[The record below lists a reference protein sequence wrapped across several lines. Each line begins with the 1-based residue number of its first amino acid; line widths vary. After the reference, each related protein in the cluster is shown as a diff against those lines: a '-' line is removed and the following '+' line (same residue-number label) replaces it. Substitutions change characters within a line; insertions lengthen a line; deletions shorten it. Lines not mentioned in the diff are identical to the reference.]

1 MRITVANK
9 PVKGDKPRTKLES
22 KTYFNNLQF
31 HSETISPEEFE
42 SIVGNGYT
50 ISYTYKDNKFY
61 RKDDY
66 TKNNYVGTDYI
77 VIDVDSIIIDPETFI
92 SGIKYKPTLYHTT
105 FSNLTSYKG
114 YKYCYHLV
122 YCLDE
127 FITGEDNFRTLFYLL
142 SKDYW
147 EKVDKKAKDCH
158 RCIFTSNSE
167 LPNYQY
173 RYLGRIYSPSE
184 LLKDVDL
191 NTIKLEVE
199 KAYSV
204 NKNSKTKDK
213 KQLEDKFSLE
223 KDFYDDLY
231 SSSWE
236 EIIVKYSTNFKFWIS
251 TKIDPSRYQN
261 GYVDLRNDEYYTVP
275 SWKLIY
281 DKKEGKAII
290 PKVKNGHRNNM
301 LWQDALA
308 FMAIIPDIT
317 KENLVYCL
325 IRTVYHHYDYE
336 YNNDRITTTDII
348 QKAREAWN
356 GTYTKNP
363 TKKKFK
369 INTIEY
375 KKQGRTDWIK
385 ISNEIRRD
393 MKDNDFGSLY
403 DFNASVEDN
412 LKVFHEQ
419 GLKTK
424 KNTLIKWLK
433 DKGYDYFTDKDERNK
448 LVIEL
453 YKENPNR
460 SSREIEKLCKERGI
474 KVKDKTIS
482 TIINRCVKMYPTSI
496 LSEDSNCIYRST
508 VKNYAVSN
516 NNIDNLYIEVES
528 KMGQKDSS
536 VYKEDILKKQ
546 KDTVLPLQI
555 PKEGCPSVANSDI
568 MGSLVGCEYINKED
582 KEKEDN
588 NDIKDKDKESAKL
601 HSIVYSSFCDGYK
614 EDKEKEDNNDIKDK
628 DKEYIKEDSFKYDWD
643 WIKDVGEYILNDP
656 FMQSHR
662 RREYAIKIGLIK
674 EVPEES
680 VKPEMKFNIET
691 TDFKQKKDNCP
702 SCANIDSILQANCPS
717 CANIDSIYEDKLNI
731 EKRNCPSCANIDSI
745 YEKEQTNNNC
755 PSCANIDSIY
765 EDKKEIKNII
775 KNDSEIPQKKKI
787 SKQEELKELKNKLT
801 LDGITTDFLGIHNYT
816 KDIDVRMISSNNQD
830 SFESM
835 FI

>member
-42 SIVGNGYT
+42 SIVSNGYT

-77 VIDVDSIIIDPETFI
+77 VIDVDSIMIDPETFI

-105 FSNLTSYKG
+105 FSNLTSYKN

-127 FITGEDNFRTLFYLL
+127 FITGEDNFMTFFYLL

-173 RYLGRIYSPSE
+173 GYLGHIYSPSE
-184 LLKDVDL
+184 LIKDVDL

-204 NKNSKTKDK
+204 NKNGKTKTK
-213 KQLEDKFSLE
+213 KQLEDKFSLDN
-223 KDFYDDLY
+223 DFYNDLY

-236 EIIVKYSTNFKFWIS
+236 EIIKKYSTNFKFWIS

-261 GYVDLRNDEYYTVP
+261 GYVDLRNEEYYTVP

-281 DKKEGKAII
+281 DKKEGKSII

-336 YNNDRITTTDII
+336 YNSDRITTTDII
-348 QKAREAWN
+348 QKAREAWD

-448 LVIEL
+448 LVIEF
-453 YKENPNR
+453 YKENQNR
-460 SSREIEKLCKERGI
+460 SYREIERLCKERGI

-482 TIINRCVKMYPTSI
+482 TIINKCVKMYPTSI
-496 LSEDSNCIYRST
+496 LSVDDSSIYRST

-516 NNIDNLYIEVES
+516 NNKNNNINKCPKIDSTSILSVD
-528 KMGQKDSS
+528 DSS
-536 VYKEDILKKQ
+536 IYRS
-546 KDTVLPLQI
+546 TV
-555 PKEGCPSVANSDI
+555 KNYAVS
-568 MGSLVGCEYINKED
+568 INKED
-582 KEKEDN
+582 KENEDN
-588 NDIKDKDKESAKL
+588 NEIKDK
-601 HSIVYSSFCDGYK
+601 
-614 EDKEKEDNNDIKDK
+614 ED
-628 DKEYIKEDSFKYDWD
+628 IKEDSFKYDWD

-662 RREYAIKIGLIK
+662 GREYAIKIGLIK
-674 EVPEES
+674 E
-680 VKPEMKFNIET
+680 
-691 TDFKQKKDNCP
+691 DCP
-702 SCANIDSILQANCPS
+702 
-717 CANIDSIYEDKLNI
+717 Y
-731 EKRNCPSCANIDSI
+731 
-745 YEKEQTNNNC
+745 
-755 PSCANIDSIY
+755 CANIDSIY
-765 EDKKEIKNII
+765 EDKKEIKDII
-775 KNDSEIPQKKKI
+775 KNESEIPHKKKI
-787 SKQEELKELKNKLT
+787 SKQEELNELKNKLT
-801 LDGITTDFLGIHNYT
+801 LEGITTDFLGIHNYT
-816 KDIDVRMISSNNQD
+816 KDIDVRMININNQN

>member
-1 MRITVANK
+1 MKITIANK
-9 PVKGDKPRTKLES
+9 PVKGDKPRTKLERDI
-22 KTYFNNLQF
+22 YFKNLQF
-31 HSETISPEEFE
+31 HSETISPEDFE
-42 SIVGNGYT
+42 SIVGKGYT
-50 ISYTYKDNKFY
+50 ISYTYKDNTFY

-66 TKNNYVGTDYI
+66 TKSNYVGTDYI
-77 VIDVDSIIIDPETFI
+77 VIDVDSIMIDPETFI

-105 FSNLTSYKG
+105 FSNLTSYKD

-127 FITGEDNFRTLFYLL
+127 FITGEDNFMTFFYLL

-173 RYLGRIYSPSE
+173 VYLGHIYSPSE

-213 KQLEDKFSLE
+213 KQLEDKFSLD
-223 KDFYDDLY
+223 KDFYNDLY

-261 GYVDLRNDEYYTVP
+261 GYVDLRNEEYYTVP

-336 YNNDRITTTDII
+336 YNSDRITTTDII

-453 YKENPNR
+453 YNENPNR
-460 SSREIEKLCKERGI
+460 SSREIERLCKDRGI

-482 TIINRCVKMYPTSI
+482 TIINKCVKIDSTSI
-496 LSEDSNCIYRST
+496 LSEDSSSIYRST
-508 VKNYAVSN
+508 VKNYAVS
-516 NNIDNLYIEVES
+516 
-528 KMGQKDSS
+528 
-536 VYKEDILKKQ
+536 
-546 KDTVLPLQI
+546 
-555 PKEGCPSVANSDI
+555 
-568 MGSLVGCEYINKED
+568 INKED

-588 NDIKDKDKESAKL
+588 NDIKDKDKEDMNKDIEDKYRWIVEVFDRIEHDEVIQKYRKINIEKKQNITDSSSAK
-601 HSIVYSSFCDGYK
+601 
-614 EDKEKEDNNDIKDK
+614 ENDIKDK
-628 DKEYIKEDSFKYDWD
+628 
-643 WIKDVGEYILNDP
+643 
-656 FMQSHR
+656 
-662 RREYAIKIGLIK
+662 
-674 EVPEES
+674 
-680 VKPEMKFNIET
+680 
-691 TDFKQKKDNCP
+691 
-702 SCANIDSILQANCPS
+702 
-717 CANIDSIYEDKLNI
+717 
-731 EKRNCPSCANIDSI
+731 
-745 YEKEQTNNNC
+745 EKE
-755 PSCANIDSIY
+755 
-765 EDKKEIKNII
+765 II
-775 KNDSEIPQKKKI
+775 KVDYKI
-787 SKQEELKELKNKLT
+787 TQQQNRSKQEELNELKNKLT

-816 KDIDVRMISSNNQD
+816 KDIDVRMTSINNQNN
-830 SFESM
+830 FESM

>member
-1 MRITVANK
+1 MRITIANK
-9 PVKGDKPRTKLES
+9 PVKVDKPRTKLERDI
-22 KTYFNNLQF
+22 YFKNLQF
-31 HSETISPEEFE
+31 HSETISPEDFE

-50 ISYTYKDNKFY
+50 ISYTYKDNTFY
-61 RKDDY
+61 RKGDY
-66 TKNNYVGTDYI
+66 TKKNYVGTDYI
-77 VIDVDSIIIDPETFI
+77 VIDVDSIMIDPETFI

-105 FSNLTSYKG
+105 FSNLTSYKN

-127 FITGEDNFRTLFYLL
+127 FITGEDNFMTFFYLL

-147 EKVDKKAKDCH
+147 KKVDKKAKDCH

-167 LPNYQY
+167 LPNYKY
-173 RYLGRIYSPSE
+173 GYLGRIYSPSE

-204 NKNSKTKDK
+204 NKNGKTKTK
-213 KQLEDKFSLE
+213 KQLEDKFSLD
-223 KDFYDDLY
+223 KDFYNDLY

-236 EIIVKYSTNFKFWIS
+236 EIIVKYSTNFKFLIS

-261 GYVDLRNDEYYTVP
+261 GYVDLRNEEYYTVP
-275 SWKLIY
+275 SWKPIY
-281 DKKEGKAII
+281 DKKEGKSII

-348 QKAREAWN
+348 QKAREAWD

-375 KKQGRTDWIK
+375 KKQGRTDWIQ

-433 DKGYDYFTDKDERNK
+433 DKGYDYFTKKDERNK

-453 YKENPNR
+453 YKENTNR
-460 SSREIEKLCKERGI
+460 SYREIERLCKERGI

-482 TIINRCVKMYPTSI
+482 TIINKCVKIDSTSI
-496 LSEDSNCIYRST
+496 LSESSSSSIYRST

-516 NNIDNLYIEVES
+516 NNKNNLYIEVDS
-528 KMGQKDSS
+528 KMGQNDSS
-536 VYKEDILKKQ
+536 VYIEDVLEKQ
-546 KDTVLPLQI
+546 KDT
-555 PKEGCPSVANSDI
+555 
-568 MGSLVGCEYINKED
+568 
-582 KEKEDN
+582 N
-588 NDIKDKDKESAKL
+588 NETEERNIIQD
-601 HSIVYSSFCDGYK
+601 
-614 EDKEKEDNNDIKDK
+614 
-628 DKEYIKEDSFKYDWD
+628 IKEDSFKYDWD

-662 RREYAIKIGLIK
+662 GREYAIKIGLIK
-674 EVPEES
+674 E
-680 VKPEMKFNIET
+680 
-691 TDFKQKKDNCP
+691 D
-702 SCANIDSILQANCPS
+702 CPS
-717 CANIDSIYEDKLNI
+717 CANIDSIYEG
-731 EKRNCPSCANIDSI
+731 
-745 YEKEQTNNNC
+745 
-755 PSCANIDSIY
+755 
-765 EDKKEIKNII
+765 KK
-775 KNDSEIPQKKKI
+775 
-787 SKQEELKELKNKLT
+787 
-801 LDGITTDFLGIHNYT
+801 
-816 KDIDVRMISSNNQD
+816 
-830 SFESM
+830 
-835 FI
+835 

>member
-1 MRITVANK
+1 MRITIAN
-9 PVKGDKPRTKLES
+9 VKGDKPRTKLERDI
-22 KTYFNNLQF
+22 YFKNLQF
-31 HSETISPEEFE
+31 HSETILPEDFE
-42 SIVGNGYT
+42 SIVGKGYT
-50 ISYTYKDNKFY
+50 ISYTYKDNTFY
-61 RKDDY
+61 RKGDY
-66 TKNNYVGTDYI
+66 TKDNYIGTDYI
-77 VIDVDSIIIDPETFI
+77 VIDVDSITIDPETFI

-105 FSNLTSYKG
+105 FSNLTSYKD

-127 FITGEDNFRTLFYLL
+127 FITGEDNFMTFFYLL

-173 RYLGRIYSPSE
+173 GYLGHIYSPSE

-204 NKNSKTKDK
+204 NKNSKIKDK
-213 KQLEDKFSLE
+213 KQLEDKFSLD
-223 KDFYDDLY
+223 KDFYNDLY

-261 GYVDLRNDEYYTVP
+261 GYVDLRNEEYYTVP

-336 YNNDRITTTDII
+336 YNSDRITTTDII

-356 GTYTKNP
+356 GKYTKNP

-385 ISNEIRRD
+385 ISNEIRMD

-433 DKGYDYFTDKDERNK
+433 DKGYDYFTEKDKRNK

-453 YKENPNR
+453 YKDNPNR
-460 SSREIEKLCKERGI
+460 SYREIEKLCKERGI

-482 TIINRCVKMYPTSI
+482 TIINKCVKIDSTSI
-496 LSEDSNCIYRST
+496 LSEDSCSIYRST

-516 NNIDNLYIEVES
+516 NNKN
-528 KMGQKDSS
+528 
-536 VYKEDILKKQ
+536 
-546 KDTVLPLQI
+546 
-555 PKEGCPSVANSDI
+555 NN
-568 MGSLVGCEYINKED
+568 INKCVKIDSTSILSER
-582 KEKEDN
+582 N
-588 NDIKDKDKESAKL
+588 NCIYRSTVKNYAVS
-601 HSIVYSSFCDGYK
+601 

-628 DKEYIKEDSFKYDWD
+628 DKEYMNKDIEDKYRWIVEVYDRIEHDEVIQKYRKINMDKKQNITDSSSAKEND
-643 WIKDVGEYILNDP
+643 IKD
-656 FMQSHR
+656 
-662 RREYAIKIGLIK
+662 K
-674 EVPEES
+674 
-680 VKPEMKFNIET
+680 
-691 TDFKQKKDNCP
+691 
-702 SCANIDSILQANCPS
+702 
-717 CANIDSIYEDKLNI
+717 
-731 EKRNCPSCANIDSI
+731 
-745 YEKEQTNNNC
+745 EKEF
-755 PSCANIDSIY
+755 
-765 EDKKEIKNII
+765 IKVDY
-775 KNDSEIPQKKKI
+775 KIPQQQNR
-787 SKQEELKELKNKLT
+787 SKQEELNELKNKLT

>member
-1 MRITVANK
+1 MRITIANK
-9 PVKGDKPRTKLES
+9 PVKGDKPRTKLERNI
-22 KTYFNNLQF
+22 YFKNLQF
-31 HSETISPEEFE
+31 HSETILPEDFE
-42 SIVGNGYT
+42 SIVGKGYT
-50 ISYTYKDNKFY
+50 ISYTYKDNTFY
-61 RKDDY
+61 RNDDY

-77 VIDVDSIIIDPETFI
+77 VIDVDSIMIDPETFI

-105 FSNLTSYKG
+105 FSNLTSYKE

-127 FITGEDNFRTLFYLL
+127 FITGEDNFRTFFYLL

-167 LPNYQY
+167 LPNYKY
-173 RYLGRIYSPSE
+173 VYLGHIYSPSE

-204 NKNSKTKDK
+204 NKNGKTKDK
-213 KQLEDKFSLE
+213 KQLEDKFSLD

-231 SSSWE
+231 SLSWE
-236 EIIVKYSTNFKFWIS
+236 EIITKYSTNFKFWIS

-261 GYVDLRNDEYYTVP
+261 GYVDLRNEEYYTVP

-281 DKKEGKAII
+281 DKKECKAII

-336 YNNDRITTTDII
+336 YNSDRITTTDII
-348 QKAREAWN
+348 QKAREAWD

-375 KKQGRTDWIK
+375 KKQGRTDWIQ

-424 KNTLIKWLK
+424 KNTLIKWLN
-433 DKGYDYFTDKDERNK
+433 DKGYDYFTKKDERNK

-453 YKENPNR
+453 YNENPNR
-460 SSREIEKLCKERGI
+460 SSREIERLCKDRGI

-482 TIINRCVKMYPTSI
+482 TIINKCVKMYPTSI
-496 LSEDSNCIYRST
+496 LSVDDSSIYRSR

-516 NNIDNLYIEVES
+516 NNKNNNINKCQIQRKNVENTIVPNS
-528 KMGQKDSS
+528 KEKCYFLDECQIQRKN
-536 VYKEDILKKQ
+536 VENEDIILNNNELNIR
-546 KDTVLPLQI
+546 VPNS
-555 PKEGCPSVANSDI
+555 KENVKN
-568 MGSLVGCEYINKED
+568 E
-582 KEKEDN
+582 
-588 NDIKDKDKESAKL
+588 ESAKL
-601 HSIVYSSFCDGYK
+601 HSIVYSSFCDV
-614 EDKEKEDNNDIKDK
+614 DKEKKNEETNYIKEKDKEDMNKDIEDKYRWIIDVVDRIEHDEVIQKYRKINLEKKQNITDSSSSKENDIK
-628 DKEYIKEDSFKYDWD
+628 
-643 WIKDVGEYILNDP
+643 
-656 FMQSHR
+656 
-662 RREYAIKIGLIK
+662 
-674 EVPEES
+674 
-680 VKPEMKFNIET
+680 
-691 TDFKQKKDNCP
+691 
-702 SCANIDSILQANCPS
+702 
-717 CANIDSIYEDKLNI
+717 
-731 EKRNCPSCANIDSI
+731 
-745 YEKEQTNNNC
+745 EKEMLYKDC

-765 EDKKEIKNII
+765 EDKKELNYVI
-775 KNDSEIPQKKKI
+775 KNDSEIPQKKKR
-787 SKQEELKELKNKLT
+787 SKQEELNELKRSLT
-801 LDGITTDFLGIHNYT
+801 LDGITTDYLGIHNYT
-816 KDIDVRMISSNNQD
+816 KDIDVRMTSNSNHD
-830 SFESM
+830 SFESI